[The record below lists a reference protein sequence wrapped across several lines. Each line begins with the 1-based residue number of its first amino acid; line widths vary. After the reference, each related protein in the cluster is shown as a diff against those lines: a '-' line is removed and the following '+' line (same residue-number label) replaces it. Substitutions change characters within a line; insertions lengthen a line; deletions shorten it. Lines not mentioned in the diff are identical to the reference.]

1 LKPEKKGGKGQ
12 HPCSHCCFKR
22 IHTEKEDEM
31 QVPFADLKAQYHAI
45 RQEIDSAMA
54 AVIAESAFI
63 GGKYAGVFEEAFA
76 AFCGVKYCVGVG
88 NGTDALHIALRSL
101 GVGPGDEVITAANT
115 FIATAEAITMTGAR
129 VVFVDCDP
137 ATYNIDVRKVPAA
150 ITPRT
155 KAIIPVHLYGQPAD
169 MTELT
174 KIAREQDL
182 LLVEDAAQ
190 AHGAEIGG
198 RRVGTFGRLA
208 CFSFY
213 PGKNLGAYGDAGAI
227 VTSDEALAV
236 RCRMIANHGRIR
248 KYDHD
253 FEGINSRLDG
263 LQGAILHVKLGH
275 LEAWTE
281 RRRSRAALYDEL
293 LKGSGVVTPVAAP
306 GTRHVYHLYVVRVPN
321 RDSVQTELKEAGIAT
336 GVHYPIALPSLAAYR
351 YLGHRPEDFPV
362 ANRYAGKIISLPM
375 FPEMT
380 DEQVAYVCD
389 LLRRAVRGEEAL

>member
-1 LKPEKKGGKGQ
+1 
-12 HPCSHCCFKR
+12 
-22 IHTEKEDEM
+22 M
-31 QVPFADLKAQYHAI
+31 QVPFADLKAQYDSI
-45 RQEIDSAMA
+45 REEIDSAMA

-63 GGKYAGVFEEAFA
+63 GGKYARGFEEAFA
-76 AFCGVKYCVGVG
+76 AFCGVKYAVGVG

-137 ATYNIDVRKVPAA
+137 ETYAIDVRKIPAA

-155 KAIIPVHLYGQPAD
+155 KAIIPVHLYGRPAD
-169 MTELT
+169 MPALIR
-174 KIAREQDL
+174 IAEERGL
-182 LLVEDAAQ
+182 FLVEDAAQ
-190 AHGAEIGG
+190 AHGAEIDG
-198 RRVGTFGRLA
+198 RRVGTFGKLA

-227 VTSDEALAV
+227 VTDDEALAV
-236 RCRMIANHGRIR
+236 QCRMIANHGRIQ

-281 RRRSRAALYDEL
+281 RRNSRAALYGEL
-293 LKGSGVVTPVAAP
+293 LRGSGVVTPVASP
-306 GTRHVYHLYVVRVPN
+306 GMRHVYHLYVVRVPG
-321 RDSVQTELKEAGIAT
+321 RGAVQAVLKEAGIAT
-336 GVHYPIALPSLAAYR
+336 GVHYPIALPRLAAYR

-362 ANRYAGKIISLPM
+362 ANRYAGEILSLPM

-389 LLRRAVRGEEAL
+389 VLRRAVRGKEMR